1 MENNE
6 SWCLIMHNR
15 KNVKNVKDVEN
26 VLSGKDN
33 KRLGQTTPNHQESTA
48 AWNDTDQL
56 QEVSK
61 VSIPSDANVEKAKE
75 WVDNGSRL

>member
-15 KNVKNVKDVEN
+15 KNAKDVEN
-26 VLSGKDN
+26 VLSGKNN
-33 KRLGQTTPNHQESTA
+33 KRLGQMTPNHQESTA
-48 AWNDTDQL
+48 AWNETEKL